1 MPPRCSH
8 RSSHL
13 RMIGAMRTLAS
24 LIIAATLLVAGS
36 RPALADQRSFLG
48 RWNLT
53 GTGPDGTV
61 VFWLELKEEGG
72 QLTGMFLNRG
82 GSPEKL
88 ASVEVKGDELVF
100 HTAGAGTRPGQTH
113 HAKVKGARLVGEV
126 ALGDRKLAWVG
137 VRPPSWPPANANAAH
152 VFGKPMDLVD
162 GKSLD
167 AWGVQ
172 RADRPSGWTIVD
184 GVMTNE
190 KGANNL
196 VSTQTFK
203 DFRIQAEYKIE
214 LGSNS
219 GIYLRGR
226 YELQV
231 PDDFGKPPE
240 SHGHM
245 SIYAWVAPRVNATK
259 PAGEWQTMDATL
271 VGNRV
276 SVTLNGQR
284 VHDNAQIEAITGG
297 ALDANED
304 QPGPI
309 MLQGDHGKVWFRK
322 VTVTPIVKAGS

>member
-1 MPPRCSH
+1 
-8 RSSHL
+8 
-13 RMIGAMRTLAS
+13 MIGAMTLAS
-24 LIIAATLLVAGS
+24 LTIAAVLLVAAS

-53 GTGPDGTV
+53 GTAPDGTA

-88 ASVEVKGDELVF
+88 ASVEIKGDELIF
-100 HTAGAGTRPGQTH
+100 QTAGTATRPGQTH
-113 HAKVKGARLVGEV
+113 HARVKGAQLVGEV
-126 ALGDRKLAWVG
+126 ALGDRTLAWVG
-137 VRPPSWPPANANAAH
+137 VRPPAWPPANANAAH
-152 VFGKPMDLVD
+152 VFGNAVNLVD

-167 AWGVQ
+167 AWRVQ

-203 DFRIQAEYKIE
+203 DFRIEAEYKIE
-214 LGSNS
+214 PGSNS

-231 PDDFGKPPE
+231 LDDVGKPPE

-245 SIYAWVAPRVNATK
+245 AIYAWVAPRVNATK
-259 PAGEWQTMDATL
+259 PAGEWQTMEATL

-276 SVTLNGQR
+276 TVTLNGQR
-284 VHDNAQIEAITGG
+284 VHDNARIEAITGG

-322 VTVTPIVKAGS
+322 VTVTPIVKPGS